1 MKPELEQKLAKE
13 TKTSLPSLPSVQSS
27 PLCARCEQIAQNLPR
42 TIPHHTPRC
51 RDTTVCV
58 LSSDIASVGYDVE
71 SHTLT
76 IEFHATGRY
85 RYFSV
90 PPELRD
96 AFVDSVCPGNF
107 FLMQI
112 KGRFAWEK
120 VTE

>member
-1 MKPELEQKLAKE
+1 VKPELEQKLAKE